1 MEVINEEFKRQVE
14 ELREDANSMKI
25 QIAELN
31 VIVKNDK
38 QELKKLEEE
47 NERMKAEHKSSQ

>member
-38 QELKKLEEE
+38 
-47 NERMKAEHKSSQ
+47 